1 MAPAEKILM
10 PVTLPQLTVIAD
22 AAGPRVVGRS
32 AGVTFD
38 TEEAVLKTISRFG
51 RLRAEDPPAGVFVTL
66 AGDGNTKI
74 LTSFR
79 RGDADV
85 FRVVLADKRMPDL
98 DPFEVTSRLAGDPP
112 RGELPPLE
120 CDGLMAPSR
129 PVDRVRHLLQ
139 SGDAPLLLGSAQALL
154 DGCKLAPAAPDVGPE
169 FVTQV
174 FELLPFA
181 TRVELTFATFAPSA
195 EMNFDVAV
203 VRDVPP
209 GGGKGFL
216 TAEQARDYPEGR
228 YELALQRAAENGNQ
242 AELDRLFARRTSSQ
256 VLRMVTGMIVF
267 AFVVVL
273 VLKFL

>member
-1 MAPAEKILM
+1 
-10 PVTLPQLTVIAD
+10 
-22 AAGPRVVGRS
+22 
-32 AGVTFD
+32 
-38 TEEAVLKTISRFG
+38 
-51 RLRAEDPPAGVFVTL
+51 VFVTL
-66 AGDGNTKI
+66 AGDGDTKI

-79 RGDADV
+79 RGDTDV

-98 DPFEVTSRLAGDPP
+98 DPFVVASRLAGDPP

-154 DGCKLAPAAPDVGPE
+154 DGCKLAPAAPEVGPE